1 MNANNYYSEACV
13 VDLCLAER
21 ERERQTEGGKRE
33 RRVFSQ
39 EYVSE

>member
-21 ERERQTEGGKRE
+21 ERERERQTEGGKRE
-33 RRVFSQ
+33 KSIFAGVR
-39 EYVSE
+39 E